1 MRLLLRSG
9 FLVAVIGRRIHRQ
22 NHGRSLAMSDKPKPG
37 KDKDLRFIRQAM
49 EATQALFSLLGEQM
63 GEPDDP
69 RCATLLAEALLLTA
83 DQLDL
88 LDQML
93 ADATCAPT
101 LVIEQNR
108 QLRQLVRNLLHEN
121 GAVNRPTLARVA
133 HATGTQLS
141 ALLVVKEIRQ
151 PQ

>member
-1 MRLLLRSG
+1 
-9 FLVAVIGRRIHRQ
+9 
-22 NHGRSLAMSDKPKPG
+22 MSDKPKPG

-49 EATQALFSLLGEQM
+49 EATQALFGLLGDQIT
-63 GEPDDP
+63 EPDNP
-69 RCATLLAEALLLTA
+69 RCATLLAEALLLTT

-93 ADATCAPT
+93 TDATCAPT
-101 LVIEQNR
+101 AVIEQNR
-108 QLRQLVRNLLHEN
+108 QLRQLVRTLLQQN
-121 GAVNRPTLARVA
+121 GTVDRPTLARVA

>member
-1 MRLLLRSG
+1 
-9 FLVAVIGRRIHRQ
+9 
-22 NHGRSLAMSDKPKPG
+22 MSDKPKPG

-49 EATQALFSLLGEQM
+49 EATQALFSLLGEQIA
-63 GEPDDP
+63 EPEDP
-69 RCATLLAEALLLTA
+69 RYATLLAEALLLAT

-101 LVIEQNR
+101 LVIDQNR
-108 QLRQLVRNLLHEN
+108 QLRRLVRRLLHEN
-121 GAVNRPTLARVA
+121 GSANHPALARVA
-133 HATGTQLS
+133 HATGTQLN

-151 PQ
+151 PH

>member
-1 MRLLLRSG
+1 
-9 FLVAVIGRRIHRQ
+9 
-22 NHGRSLAMSDKPKPG
+22 MSDKPKPG

-49 EATQALFSLLGEQM
+49 EATQTLFGLLGEQVT
-63 GEPDDP
+63 EPGDQ
-69 RCATLLAEALLLTA
+69 RYVTLLAEALLLAA

-93 ADATCAPT
+93 ADATCTPT
-101 LVIEQNR
+101 TVIEQNR
-108 QLRQLVRNLLHEN
+108 QLRQLVRILLHEN
-121 GAVNRPTLARVA
+121 GATNGSLLARMA

>member
-1 MRLLLRSG
+1 
-9 FLVAVIGRRIHRQ
+9 
-22 NHGRSLAMSDKPKPG
+22 MSDKPKPG

-63 GEPDDP
+63 AEPDHS
-69 RCATLLAEALLLTA
+69 RCAILLAEALLLTT

-93 ADATCAPT
+93 TDVTCPPT
-101 LVIEQNR
+101 VVIEQNR
-108 QLRQLVRNLLHEN
+108 QLRQIVRGLLHEN
-121 GAVNRPTLARVA
+121 GVVNRVALARVA
-133 HATGTQLS
+133 QATGTQLT

-151 PQ
+151 PH

>member
-1 MRLLLRSG
+1 
-9 FLVAVIGRRIHRQ
+9 
-22 NHGRSLAMSDKPKPG
+22 MSDKPKPG

-49 EATQALFSLLGEQM
+49 EATQTLFGLLGEQVA
-63 GEPDDP
+63 EPDDP
-69 RCATLLAEALLLTA
+69 CSATLLAEALLLTT

-93 ADATCAPT
+93 ADASYTPT
-101 LVIEQNR
+101 HVIEQNR
-108 QLRQLVRNLLHEN
+108 QLRHLVRTLLHEN
-121 GAVNRPTLARVA
+121 GAANHLPLARVA
-133 HATGTQLS
+133 HAAGTQLM